1 MTKSTNEL
9 VSELERLA
17 ALNLHAEPVG
27 FQQLRTGKLPSQP
40 GSYGRYFPAVDIAG
54 GMLRDFAWYVAYPVL
69 VLLRTH
75 RDSKVVAAMI
85 REMFPVPVN
94 YLGYSGFP
102 EMRVLGG
109 ELISQLDQADVDS
122 LDRMLTAFC
131 RYLNSLYPWVYHHF
145 PWNLGDHIRYP
156 DSGAQDVKVHGSN
169 PETLTPT
176 DTLIRMRWE
185 PLGIEVR
192 AWLAVNDNAQLCRDL
207 LSALPFT
214 TMQTHPMVT
223 GESLFA
229 WAPIVS
235 TAPAPLK
242 EEIRR
247 APIGRLRYSTRT
259 GQKLIVQYGTT
270 SEDIMAPVLGAVLP
284 EDCNKLPAL
293 GRAVWESVYQTKEPV
308 WLTVER
314 C

>member
-1 MTKSTNEL
+1 MARSINEL
-9 VSELERLA
+9 VSELEREA
-17 ALNLHAEPVG
+17 AQNVLAEPEG
-27 FQQLRTGKLPSQP
+27 FQQLRTGKLRAQP
-40 GSYGRYFPAVDIAG
+40 GSYGRYFAAVEIAG

-75 RDSKVVAAMI
+75 RDPRVAAAMI

-102 EMRVLGG
+102 EMRVFGG
-109 ELISQLDQADVDS
+109 ELIAQLDKADADS

-156 DSGAQDVKVHGSN
+156 DTRPQAAEAAPPN

-185 PLGIEVR
+185 PVGVEVR
-192 AWLAVNDNAQLCRDL
+192 AWLAVNDNVELCGDVLR
-207 LSALPFT
+207 ALPFT
-214 TMQTHPMVT
+214 AMQTHPMVT

-235 TAPAPLK
+235 TAPAPTK
-242 EEIRR
+242 EEIRK

-284 EDCNKLPAL
+284 EDCHKLPAL
-293 GRAVWESVYQTKEPV
+293 GKAVWESVYLTKQPI